1 MEQIKRRK
9 KRQRRESKVAAESDN
24 EEDEEEAALRQAIE
38 EEEAANEQKDEKIAA
53 QNVILAVSE
62 REEEEPVFAPSIV
75 DARIQRIDE
84 QIAMIESEKK
94 KDTCYQ
100 AAGKSSAKNED
111 APGQLVF
118 TASIDTS
125 VEGISAKGNEGHCVE
140 KIPNEGQQHAA
151 LIQNGEA
158 TRSVYAD
165 DAAADKNAVRY
176 NESHTSGA
184 SDSHIGSKPARED
197 QNLEQSAHGA
207 KRAKP
212 ITSTFPEDVAASKRT
227 AIRTEEKSSS
237 RAHTLDAPEIEMKG
251 AESSNRGQ
259 CALVADDASETVAS
273 KLEGIP
279 SFAETTKIAPGTV
292 TAGEVQNGVAGS
304 SANGERPSSTSS
316 AIKVPCAGSLAL
328 QEAEKRIL
336 EMKQGE
342 NADVYL
348 SFGPKPVRGTPRER
362 QTP

>member
-1 MEQIKRRK
+1 M
-9 KRQRRESKVAAESDN
+9 
-24 EEDEEEAALRQAIE
+24 
-38 EEEAANEQKDEKIAA
+38 
-53 QNVILAVSE
+53 
-62 REEEEPVFAPSIV
+62 
-75 DARIQRIDE
+75 
-84 QIAMIESEKK
+84 
-94 KDTCYQ
+94 
-100 AAGKSSAKNED
+100 
-111 APGQLVF
+111 
-118 TASIDTS
+118 
-125 VEGISAKGNEGHCVE
+125 
-140 KIPNEGQQHAA
+140 
-151 LIQNGEA
+151 
-158 TRSVYAD
+158 YAD

-212 ITSTFPEDVAASKRT
+212 ITSTFQKMLPPARGRQFARK
-227 AIRTEEKSSS
+227 KSSS

-273 KLEGIP
+273 KVEGIP

-342 NADVYL
+342 NADMYL

-362 QTP
+362 QTPRKEEVVLSPKSAAAQLHKDIHSCIIAGATSPDASRKER